1 MKGKKTET
9 KAENSRIEN
18 KQIMFDNLRA
28 IYYNGYFISKPE
40 KKQLL
45 FLTLPHKEILYG
57 GAAGG
62 GKSEALLMAAL
73 MYVNEQDYSALL
85 LRKTYAELSL
95 KGALMDRAFT
105 WLYGTGARWKD
116 ERKTW
121 IFPSGATLTFG
132 YLDSEN
138 TKYRYQSSEFQFI
151 GFDELTAFREDD
163 YLYLFSRLRRKENS
177 NIPLRMR
184 AASNPGGIGHDWVKK
199 RFVSPEN
206 IKSGRFI
213 PATLEDN
220 PYLDRKSYEENL
232 NKLDLVT
239 RRQLRH
245 GDWEIMSTGN
255 KFKREWIKLSNDYPQ
270 DFSKGVRFWD
280 FAATEPKKGGD
291 PDYTVGTLIV
301 EKDGLYWVVDV
312 QRIRGTPQKVEQLV
326 RAIAAS
332 DYANYGNR
340 VITAIEEEQGSSGK
354 IVADNYTRNVLRGY
368 TVKFVRPTGSK
379 EVRANP
385 VSAAF
390 ERGTIKIVGGNWNN
404 AYVDELTA
412 FPSAGVHDDQ
422 VDSTSGAYNML
433 SRTFALRQG
442 RIEV

>member
-1 MKGKKTET
+1 MNMQEKMDDRLSLS
-9 KAENSRIEN
+9 ENEQVIES
-18 KQIMFDNLRA
+18 NLRH
-28 IYYNGYFISKPE
+28 IYHNEWIRSRPG

-45 FLTLPHKEILYG
+45 FLMLPQTELLYG

-62 GKSEALLMAAL
+62 GKSEALLTAAL
-73 MYVNEQDYSALL
+73 MYVNEPDYSALL

-95 KGALMDRAFT
+95 PGALMERAFS
-105 WLYGTGARWKD
+105 WLFGTAARWRD
-116 ERKTW
+116 DRKTW
-121 IFPSGATLTFG
+121 VFPSGATLSFG

-138 TKYRYQSSEFQFI
+138 SKYRYQSSEFQFI
-151 GFDELTAFREDD
+151 GFDELTAFRESD
-163 YLYLFSRLRRKENS
+163 YLYLFSRLRKKADS

-184 AASNPGGIGHDWVKK
+184 AASNPGGIGHDWVRERFLRGKK
-199 RFVSPEN
+199 L
-206 IKSGRFI
+206 FI

-220 PYLDRKSYEENL
+220 PHINREKYEESL

-239 RRQLRH
+239 RRQLRF
-245 GDWEIMSTGN
+245 GDWEIKATGN
-255 KFKREWIKLSNDYPQ
+255 KFRRDWFNVVRDYPA
-270 DFSKGVRFWD
+270 DFKSGVRFWD

-301 EKDGLYWVVDV
+301 EKGGLYWVVDV